1 MNWRGTRVV
10 VTGGASFIG
19 STLVDALVKQY
30 ASVRVIDNLSS
41 GKKEYLAEHMKTGAI
56 SFIEGDL
63 NDSRMTREAILGRD
77 VVFHL
82 AADHGGRGYVDR
94 HQADC
99 ATNLGLDGIVFKA
112 CLDAKVKQ
120 TVFASSGCIY
130 PVHLQT
136 NLKEE
141 LLLTETMAGP
151 PYNPD
156 KMYGLA
162 KMAGELTLKA
172 FYEDYGLKSASCRF
186 FTVYGP
192 RGKEDHAI
200 MAMLARAFIRQD
212 PFVIWGLGD
221 AVRNWT
227 HVDDIVSGLLLSAE
241 HIHDAS
247 AVNLG
252 TTERITVL
260 QAAKM
265 ACVCFDHH
273 PEFQFLPKMPVG
285 PLNRVSDNTRAFERM
300 GWKPTVPFS
309 EGIVDTAEW
318 YAETHNRAEVEKTL
332 ESRLLAR

>member
-1 MNWRGTRVV
+1 MNWRAVRVC

-19 STLVDALVKQY
+19 STLVDALVKLG
-30 ASVRVIDNLSS
+30 ASVRVVDDLSS
-41 GKKEYLAEHMKTGAI
+41 GKREYLAEHMKTGAI

-99 ATNLGLDGIVFKA
+99 ATNLGLDGIVFKT

-120 TVFASSGCIY
+120 VVFASSGCIY
-130 PVHLQT
+130 PVGICTDVKQD
-136 NLKEE
+136 LK
-141 LLLTETMAGP
+141 LTENMAGP
-151 PYNPD
+151 PYDSDN
-156 KMYGLA
+156 MYGWA
-162 KMAGELTLKA
+162 KLMGELTLKA
-172 FYEDYGLKSASCRF
+172 FSDDYGLKSASCRF

-212 PFVIWGLGD
+212 PFVIWGDGT

-227 HVDDIVSGLLLSAE
+227 HVDDIVSGLLLAAE

-247 AVNLG
+247 PVNLG

-265 ACVCFDHH
+265 ACACFDHH

-285 PLNRVSDNTRAFERM
+285 PLNRIADNTRAFERM
-300 GWKPTVPFS
+300 GWKPTVPLS